1 MKITKDTVIQFNY
14 ILKDADGSVL
24 EETATDKPI
33 AYLQGHNNML
43 QGVEDALEGHVKGDA
58 VNVTLS
64 PEQAYGMPKENA
76 EMKVPVKHLQGAKKW
91 RAGMIAAVNTE
102 QGQRQVTVLKI
113 GRFMATVDANH
124 PFAGKTLTFDMNVV
138 DVRQATADEV
148 SHKHA
153 HGAGGHHH

>member
-1 MKITKDTVIQFNY
+1 MKISNDTVIQFNY
-14 ILKDADGSVL
+14 VLKDADGSVL

-33 AYLQGHNNML
+33 AYLQGHKNML
-43 QGVEDALEGHVKGDA
+43 EGVETALQGHVAGDV
-58 VNVTLS
+58 VNVTLA

-91 RAGMIAAVNTE
+91 RAGMIAALNTE
-102 QGQRQVTVLKI
+102 QGQRQVTVIKV

-124 PFAGKTLTFDMNVV
+124 PFAGKTLTFEMKVV
-138 DVRQATADEV
+138 DVREATADEI